1 MPKIIVHRGTSTIGG
16 SCIEVQSKGTRLIFD
31 LGMPLM
37 ESDGTEVDAD
47 KTASPSIENGI
58 LP

>member
-37 ESDGTEVDAD
+37 ESDGTEVDAS
-47 KTASPSIENGI
+47 KTASPSI
-58 LP
+58 